1 MIVFGHAGSPA
12 VRRGVGLIWD
22 VVWVLRRWLRGLD
35 LNQRPSG
42 YEPDE
47 LPDCSTPRY
56 LFDCL
61 KRRRRHMSA
70 WLSSLMRP
78 EGRVAAD
85 GRSALRSPLGFDG
98 ISPLDACA
106 GDDKAAARGIPA
118 AAFETCEWVYTVPIE
133 VVLRWGPTLT
143 ACCNAW
149 RRPTLPVLEH

>member
-1 MIVFGHAGSPA
+1 MLVFGHAGSPA
-12 VRRGVGLIWD
+12 VRRGVGLLGD

-61 KRRRRHMSA
+61 KRLRRHLSA

-85 GRSALRSPLGFDG
+85 GRLALRSPLGFDG
-98 ISPLDACA
+98 NSPLDACA
-106 GDDKAAARGIPA
+106 GGEKAAARGIPA
-118 AAFETCEWVYTVPIE
+118 AAFETCEWVYA
-133 VVLRWGPTLT
+133 LT